1 MRRNDMDQIQL
12 KKKALPITILSFL
25 AIGGVARTIAN
36 FPLQKRQGI
45 PIKAR

>member
-12 KKKALPITILSFL
+12 KKKAFPIAILSFL
-25 AIGGVARTIAN
+25 AIGGIAGTIAN